1 MKKIDAHGADLY
13 ALTHTYHLRP
23 EDISDFSSNINPLG
37 PSPKALET
45 LKHHLD
51 AARVYPDPHYRDLK
65 EAISSYLGVKD
76 APLLLGNGTSQL
88 IADAIET
95 IAPKKAMV
103 NVPCYSEYENELRR
117 IGADIVHL
125 PLLPEEDFAF
135 DVDRA
140 IDLIEKE
147 SIDLYVITNPNNP
160 TGTLISLEDL
170 LRLLEETE
178 VVLLVDETYVE
189 FVGQEASAIPL
200 ALSHPRILVLRS
212 TSKFFAS
219 PGLRLGYGVTS
230 DEALFS
236 SIENASRLWGL
247 SIYADLMGQAM
258 FRDVS
263 YQEEVLTLVKTE
275 REKALKRLGTSP
287 HLRPLPSFGNFILTE
302 ILGPVSAKELREA
315 LLPKGLVIRDCAS
328 FGLGSQFFRFCI
340 LSPEE
345 NARLLADIFAFM
357 EKECP

>member
-37 PSPKALET
+37 PSSKALEV
-45 LKHHLD
+45 LREHLD
-51 AARVYPDPHYRDLK
+51 AAKIYPDPHYRDLK
-65 EAISSYLGVKD
+65 DAICSYLQVKE

-95 IAPKKAMV
+95 LAPKKALL

-117 IGADIVHL
+117 IGAEILHL

-135 DVDRA
+135 DVNRA
-140 IDLIEKE
+140 LALIERE

-160 TGTLISLEDL
+160 TGSLISLDDL
-170 LRLLEETE
+170 TRLVEETTAT
-178 VVLLVDETYVE
+178 LLIDETYVE
-189 FVGQEASAIPL
+189 FVGQEASAVPL

-219 PGLRLGYGVTS
+219 PGLRLGYGITS

-258 FRDVS
+258 FQDVA
-263 YQEEVLTLVKTE
+263 YQDEVLSLVKKE
-275 REKALKRLGTSP
+275 REKALSVLSTPS
-287 HLRPLPSFGNFILTE
+287 LRPLPSYGNFILTK
-302 ILGPVSAKELREA
+302 ILAPVSAKALREA

-328 FGLGSQFFRFCI
+328 FGLGTQFFRFCI

-345 NARLLADIFAFM
+345 NARLLKEILSYM